1 MGACQHLEGKFPIQG
16 DSRLREYRYV
26 RAIFRVD
33 VTERGDPPH
42 AELHFVNQTGGEVDH
57 HR

>member
-33 VTERGDPPH
+33 VSERGDPPH
-42 AELHFVNQTGGEVDH
+42 AELHFVNKARGEADH
-57 HR
+57 Y